1 VTFMCHGE
9 PGNWNVDSRR
19 ASGGYVRCA
28 VNKRAYQLERY
39 DRDPIHRITKQ
50 LNNTARRRRETIE
63 RRRAALRD

>member
-1 VTFMCHGE
+1 
-9 PGNWNVDSRR
+9 
-19 ASGGYVRCA
+19 